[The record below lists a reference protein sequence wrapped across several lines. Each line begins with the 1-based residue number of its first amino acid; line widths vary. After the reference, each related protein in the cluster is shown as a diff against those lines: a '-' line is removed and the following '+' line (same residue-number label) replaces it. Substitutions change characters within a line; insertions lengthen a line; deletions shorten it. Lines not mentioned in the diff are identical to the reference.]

1 MFQKTYRSMLRQVPP
16 GEDLILSTAAAMEQA
31 ADAPAGKR
39 VKRPFAL
46 ALACALAAV
55 LSLTAAA
62 AAFPGFRELLFGPQS
77 QLAGSLTP
85 IAEGCEAGGIRMEVL
100 GTMAEED
107 SFSAYFTLQDLEKR
121 DRLSGDA
128 SVIERVRLDG
138 RFPYEENVIPAG
150 TSSFTHVLDYDAGT
164 QTVLCRMDM
173 TTDYRPLENAQVR
186 LAVKKVDN
194 PTETV
199 EYAPLELTED
209 LLSGET
215 LPIYGVFTYDSSSD
229 VPGAPAGIKTLEELA
244 KEDPSI
250 DSSKES
256 ASPWEDW
263 FQYSRDSSSVPAVLK
278 PGEGFTLPGIR
289 SSRVTAAGFL
299 DGRLHIQMTEQPW
312 VEAGSYEHVSLYCAD
327 RGNGRELAGQLAAR
341 RPGLGSSASYD
352 MISYKNLGMRA
363 FALDEQGRGAI
374 SGHHDD
380 APYYF
385 EYVFDISPEELD
397 QYEFFAC
404 ASSGTILETDLA
416 VEFSLAGALPQGLAS
431 YGPLEAGDTAI
442 DTLEITPMGVFLTG
456 TRGGI
461 GGIDSLEL
469 VCGDKTVPYRLA
481 ETSRSYYSNIWSQ
494 WDEDDYASA
503 KYLTDGAAVDP
514 EQVTALRING
524 TEVPLA

>member
-1 MFQKTYRSMLRQVPP
+1 MFEKTYRSMLRQVPP
-16 GEDLILSTAAAMEQA
+16 GEDLILSTSAAMEQA
-31 ADAPAGKR
+31 ADAPAGKQA
-39 VKRPFAL
+39 KRPFAL

-62 AAFPGFRELLFGPQS
+62 AAFPGFRELLFGPHS

-107 SFSAYFTLQDLEKR
+107 SFSVYFTLQDLEKR

-138 RFPYEENVIPAG
+138 RFPYEENVVPAG
-150 TSSFTHVLDYDAGT
+150 TSSFTHVLDYDAGA

-173 TTDYRPLENAQVR
+173 TTDYRALENAQVR
-186 LAVKKVDN
+186 LAVIKVDR

-199 EYAPLELTED
+199 EYAPLELAEE

-215 LPIYGVFTYDSSSD
+215 LPIHGLFTYDSSSD
-229 VPGAPAGIKTLEELA
+229 VPGAPTGIKTLEELA
-244 KEDPSI
+244 KEDPGI
-250 DSSKES
+250 DSPQES
-256 ASPWEDW
+256 ASPWDDW
-263 FQYSRDSSSVPAVLK
+263 FRYSRDSNGGPAVLK
-278 PGEGFTLPGIR
+278 PEDGVAIPGIGF
-289 SSRVTAAGFL
+289 SRVTAAGFL
-299 DGRLHIQMTEQPW
+299 DGKLHIQTIEQPW
-312 VEAGSYEHVSLYCAD
+312 VQAGSYEHYSLYCAD
-327 RGNGRELAGQLAAR
+327 RGEGREMAGRLAAR
-341 RPGLGSSASYD
+341 RPGPGSSDSYD
-352 MISYKNLGMRA
+352 MLSYKNLGIRS
-363 FALDEQGRGAI
+363 FSLDEQGRGAI
-374 SGHHDD
+374 SGHRDD

-385 EYVFDISPEELD
+385 EYVFDIGPEELD

-416 VEFSLAGALPQGLAS
+416 VEFTLAGSLPQGLAS

-442 DTLEITPMGVFLTG
+442 DTLEITPMGVFITG

-461 GGIDSLEL
+461 GGIESLEL
-469 VCGDKTVPYRLA
+469 VCGDKAVPYRLA
-481 ETSRSYYSNIWSQ
+481 ETSRSYYNLWPQ

-524 TEVPLA
+524 MEVPLA